1 MILKIIISGSST
13 SASFC
18 VEAPLS
24 CVSGVAGSEPKQRIA
39 RILSGEGVRK
49 LDLRR
54 KALLALALDTA
65 SGG

>member
-1 MILKIIISGSST
+1 
-13 SASFC
+13 

-39 RILSGEGVRK
+39 RILSGQRVRK